1 MPQFGTAGHGERSR
15 STSTANS
22 TTGEEIAFSLHTLTD
37 ENSKLIA
44 AYLQVIPNQHLI
56 CKPRNAK
63 QPTSS
68 LRRRVMDAPEA
79 KSLIRMAMAWPII
92 PKPARGIYAQPATF
106 YPPLFESSPRR
117 LPVRQN
123 FSQLEHRLTGW
134 LTLPM
139 HNQGT

>member
-15 STSTANS
+15 ISSTANG
-22 TTGEEIAFSLHTLTD
+22 TTGEEIAFGLHMLTD

-68 LRRRVMDAPEA
+68 LRHRVMDAPEA
-79 KSLIRMAMAWPII
+79 KQRVGHIPPDDVHRPYIKIKSAPLIRMAMARPII
-92 PKPARGIYAQPATF
+92 LRDQP
-106 YPPLFESSPRR
+106 E
-117 LPVRQN
+117 V
-123 FSQLEHRLTGW
+123 
-134 LTLPM
+134 
-139 HNQGT
+139 